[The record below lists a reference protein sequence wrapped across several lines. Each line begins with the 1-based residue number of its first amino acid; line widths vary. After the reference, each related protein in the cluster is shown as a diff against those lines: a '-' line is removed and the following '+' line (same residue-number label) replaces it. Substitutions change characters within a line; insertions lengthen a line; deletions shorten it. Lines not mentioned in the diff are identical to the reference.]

1 MRPTR
6 PRARLAATL
15 LAVTA
20 ALAAG
25 CRGGGAGDGAE
36 LRPAEREA
44 IADSLRHLV
53 RSAYDLSRP
62 DVVEGFLSLYP
73 DTGRVVSAAA
83 GRVTTTRDS
92 LEAQIRW
99 FWENVGRNM
108 QAPEWVW
115 EGTWVDVLS
124 RDAAVLTTTY
134 RVPHLTP
141 AGAPHTIGGAWTAVF
156 VRRGGRWAIVQEHL
170 SDVPVQPDAP

>member
-1 MRPTR
+1 MNPIHPAGR
-6 PRARLAATL
+6 RLAALVAATL
-15 LAVTA
+15 

-25 CRGGGAGDGAE
+25 CRSGDPGDGAA

-44 IADSLRHLV
+44 IADSLRALV

-73 DTGRVVSAAA
+73 DTGRIVSAAA

-92 LEAQIRW
+92 LETQIRW

-108 QAPEWVW
+108 QRPEWIW
-115 EGTWVDVLS
+115 EEMWIDVLS
-124 RDAAVLTTTY
+124 RDAAVLTT
-134 RVPHLTP
+134 R
-141 AGAPHTIGGAWTAVF
+141 
-156 VRRGGRWAIVQEHL
+156 
-170 SDVPVQPDAP
+170 